1 MKYPDTFRAVFIRWY
16 EFSDIQWIYL

>member
-1 MKYPDTFRAVFIRWY
+1 MIYPDKFRAVVIRWY